1 MNAPDQPVIPKMKEI
16 EDGLLLTPPYDSIL
30 FTVEIRTDD
39 WQHVCSCRFGEPRL
53 SGLGLTWSGDC
64 YRYDIFTAKTDKT
77 RTLPRIALRWSNG
90 GGVGWLT
97 DQLDNRSDETHLL
110 SMISE
115 VESEARRWDF
125 CHKLWE
131 THHRTARAATRSE
144 ANRIFGAFC
153 DGKLKRRRRDGR
165 YVMEI
170 LQ

>member
-30 FTVEIRTDD
+30 LTVEIRTDD

-77 RTLPRIALRWSNG
+77 RTLPRIALRWRNG

-97 DQLDNRSDETHLL
+97 DHLNDSRNETHLL
-110 SMISE
+110 NMIAE
-115 VESEARRWDF
+115 IADEARRWDF

-131 THHRTARAATRSE
+131 THQRTACAARLSE

-153 DGKLKRRRRDGR
+153 EGKLKRRKRNGR